1 MKEVTIFV
9 ADDGTKFDE
18 QVDCEKH
25 ELVLNLRKSRLV
37 TTDSYMTRVVP
48 VKDLQQFLADNRET
62 VETFYRLLD

>member
-18 QVDCEKH
+18 QADCEKH

-62 VETFYRLLD
+62 VETFYSLLD